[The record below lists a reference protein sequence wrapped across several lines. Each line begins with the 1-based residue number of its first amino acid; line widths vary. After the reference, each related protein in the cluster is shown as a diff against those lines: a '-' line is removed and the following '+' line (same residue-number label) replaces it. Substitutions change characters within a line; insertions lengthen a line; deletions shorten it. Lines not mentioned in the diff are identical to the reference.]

1 MGAVEEGQRLTGPP
15 RGGVT
20 LTVMADNSPW
30 ATDELRALREMTRA
44 FCEKEIVPNGDKFRE
59 QHHVDRD
66 LWNKA
71 GEVGLLCMSIPEEY
85 GGGGGTFAHEAVLME
100 ELSRIADSSW
110 GVSLHNAI
118 VAHYLLAYGSEE
130 QKQHWLPK
138 MATGEVVGAI
148 AMTEPGT
155 GSDLQSVKTKAIKDG
170 DDYVIDG
177 SKTFITNG
185 GQADLIV
192 VVAKTDPNE
201 GAKGISLILVEAE
214 REGYSRGRVLDK
226 IGQRGQD
233 TSELNFDGVRV
244 PQTNLLGSE
253 EGQGFIQLMQQL
265 PQERLIIAVTSVSGM
280 ETAVEHTVAYTK
292 EREAFGKPVFAFQ
305 NTKFKLAE
313 CATEARIGRV
323 FVDDCI
329 IKHINGELDI
339 PTVAMAKWWTS
350 DRSQVVADE
359 CLQLFGGYGY
369 MNEYPIARMWTD
381 NRVQKIYAGTN
392 EIMKEVIAR
401 SL

>member
-1 MGAVEEGQRLTGPP
+1 
-15 RGGVT
+15 
-20 LTVMADNSPW
+20 MADNSPW

-44 FCEKEIVPNGDKFRE
+44 FCEKEIAPNIDRFRE

-100 ELSRIADSSW
+100 EQSRIADSSW

-130 QKQHWLPK
+130 QKKQWLPK

-185 GQADLIV
+185 GQADLII

-201 GAKGISLILVEAE
+201 GAKGISLILVEAD
-214 REGYSRGRVLDK
+214 REGFSRGRVLDK

-233 TSELNFDGVRV
+233 TSELNFTGVRV
-244 PQTNLLGSE
+244 PQSNLLGDA
-253 EGQGFIQLMQQL
+253 EGLGFIQLMQQL
-265 PQERLIIAVTSVSGM
+265 PQERLIIGVTSVSGM
-280 ETAVEHTVAYTK
+280 EAAVEATVAYTK
-292 EREAFGKPVFAFQ
+292 EREAFGRPVFSFQ

-313 CATEARIGRV
+313 CATEAKIARV

-329 IKHINGELDI
+329 VKHLKGELDI

-350 DRSQVVADE
+350 DRAMVVADE

-369 MNEYPIARMWTD
+369 MNEYPIARMWADT
-381 NRVQKIYAGTN
+381 RVQKIYAGTN
-392 EIMKEVIAR
+392 EIMKEIIAR

>member
-1 MGAVEEGQRLTGPP
+1 MPSITVTIGDDNLADREGCLMTDRS
-15 RGGVT
+15 
-20 LTVMADNSPW
+20 AW
-30 ATDELRALREMTRA
+30 ETDELAALRDLSRS
-44 FCEKEIVPNGDKFRE
+44 FCEKEIKPNIERFID
-59 QHHVDRD
+59 QHHVDRE

-71 GEVGLLCMSIPEEY
+71 GELGLLCMSIPEEY
-85 GGGGGTFAHEAVLME
+85 GGGGGTFAHEAVLIE
-100 ELSRIADSSW
+100 EQARIADSSW
-110 GVSLHNAI
+110 GASLHNGI

-130 QKQHWLPK
+130 QKQTWLPK
-138 MATGEVVGAI
+138 MASGEVVGAI

-155 GSDLQSVKTKAIKDG
+155 GSDLQNVKTKASQQG
-170 DDYVIDG
+170 DEYVIDG

-185 GQADLIV
+185 GQADLII
-192 VVAKTDPNE
+192 VVAKTDVGE

-214 REGYSRGRVLDK
+214 REGFRRGRVLDK
-226 IGQRGQD
+226 VGQRGQD
-233 TSELNFDGVRV
+233 TSELFFDGVRV
-244 PQTNLLGSE
+244 PTSNLLGAE

-265 PQERLIIAVTSVSGM
+265 PQERLIIAVASVAGM
-280 ETAVEHTVAYTK
+280 EAAVAQTLEYTK
-292 EREAFGKPVFAFQ
+292 DRTAFGRPIFGFQ

-313 CATEARIGRV
+313 AATETRIARV

-329 IKHINGELDI
+329 VKHLDGRLDI

-350 DRSQVVADE
+350 DRAMVVADE

-369 MNEYPIARMWTD
+369 MNEYPIARMWAD

-392 EIMKEVIAR
+392 EIMKEIIAR